1 MSKFALPLQSP
12 KFAKVGRL
20 VGLAT
25 VLGGTAALL
34 LIGAPADAAALRHVF
49 SKGI

>member
-1 MSKFALPLQSP
+1 MSKFALPRQSP
-12 KFAKVGRL
+12 KLAKVGRL
-20 VGLAT
+20 VGMAT

-34 LIGAPADAAALRHVF
+34 LIGAPADAASFRYWY